1 MERANQFSLR
11 NKQKYLKVDIL
22 HYAFT
27 QGQLLQFLHK
37 TSRAERNFLI
47 REYQIIKNNAKV
59 ESLEGVGLM
68 TIKVN
73 CKLPQGEETSGVSVW
88 DPLANR
94 YPRAFSYENQVAIK
108 LDYAYRLGC
117 PFTPPADFIR
127 ILQSPSHTINFVEV
141 SVTIEILN
149 TQVFQVIKLLRS
161 ISNHNQRHGYE
172 PMTLLIQNDGEL
184 TYFIE
189 VYKILHV
196 LLTE

>member
-1 MERANQFSLR
+1 MNRANQFSLR
-11 NKQKYLKVDIL
+11 NRQKYLKVDIL

-27 QGQLLQFLHK
+27 QRQLLQFLHK
-37 TSRAERNFLI
+37 ISRGERNFLI

-68 TIKVN
+68 TTEVI
-73 CKLPQGEETSGVSVW
+73 CILLEEAVPSGVSIW
-88 DPLANR
+88 DSLANR
-94 YPRAFSYENQVAIK
+94 YPRTFGCENQVAIN
-108 LDYAYRLGC
+108 LNYAYTLGC

-184 TYFIE
+184 TDFIE
-189 VYKILHV
+189 VYKILNV